1 MVYNQTANEEELLQK
16 HCEELEQRLRQDA
29 LSFENEALEV
39 QLNQIQDDHTQ
50 LQEEL
55 RSTWEFYTKRVSDMT
70 SQLEDRERMTC
81 TAEGHADCLSD
92 LLVFHEDNGV
102 LAGSYWRAQC
112 EKRDDSIRFLSLK
125 LQEYTVPSAEY
136 HSRPA
141 NSGPQGFNPVHSPPD
156 TSPSTSSRS
165 EKSPA
170 FGGGAAKGHPGAMKA
185 AERAY
190 QALSERH
197 SRLCEEVQAAQA
209 RAASL
214 ERDIE
219 ACEQRR
225 RTLMRAPE
233 TGDPGTPKFVE
244 DASEDKRFESDEVSM
259 PTWAT
264 RCAWRDELDL
274 RAGQLERTS
283 LQFDAT
289 KRSLDAANEELQW
302 QATSAEALRT
312 RLTDVL
318 RATSAEERRAQ
329 EAFAEEARRCSSL
342 QDLLQRWAKMKPG
355 APLPPAFLQA
365 QQLLRLSESRE
376 EEPRAGA
383 TEREKAR
390 GDPKPPAN

>member
-1 MVYNQTANEEELLQK
+1 MMTNAFAMTMVIARQTVWAWKQRSARPGIELAGPAGPSVPIRSLCWSPDGAQLLIGSDRTARIWRAKTEQNEAVKEGTAKEVRAFVRA
-16 HCEELEQRLRQDA
+16 RLRQPSEEPRESGDA

-55 RSTWEFYTKRVSDMT
+55 RSTWEFYTKR
-70 SQLEDRERMTC
+70 
-81 TAEGHADCLSD
+81 
-92 LLVFHEDNGV
+92 DNGV

-141 NSGPQGFNPVHSPPD
+141 NRGPQGFNPVHSPPD
-156 TSPSTSSRS
+156 TSPSTPSRS

-225 RTLMRAPE
+225 RTLMQAPE

-264 RCAWRDELDL
+264 RCAWRL
-274 RAGQLERTS
+274 
-283 LQFDAT
+283 
-289 KRSLDAANEELQW
+289 
-302 QATSAEALRT
+302 
-312 RLTDVL
+312 
-318 RATSAEERRAQ
+318 
-329 EAFAEEARRCSSL
+329 
-342 QDLLQRWAKMKPG
+342 
-355 APLPPAFLQA
+355 
-365 QQLLRLSESRE
+365 
-376 EEPRAGA
+376 
-383 TEREKAR
+383 
-390 GDPKPPAN
+390 

>member
-70 SQLEDRERMTC
+70 SQLEDRERTTS

-141 NSGPQGFNPVHSPPD
+141 NSGPQGFTPVHSPPD
-156 TSPSTSSRS
+156 TSPSTPSRVGS

-170 FGGGAAKGHPGAMKA
+170 GGGTAKGHPGAMKA

-209 RAASL
+209 HAASL
-214 ERDIE
+214 ERDLE

-225 RTLMRAPE
+225 RTLTRAPE
-233 TGDPGTPKFVE
+233 TGGPSTPKFAEEV
-244 DASEDKRFESDEVSM
+244 SEEKRPEADEASM

-318 RATSAEERRAQ
+318 RATSAEERRGQ
-329 EAFAEEARRCSSL
+329 EAFAEEARRSSSL

-365 QQLLRLSESRE
+365 QQLLRPSVSRD
-376 EEPRAGA
+376 EEPRSG
-383 TEREKAR
+383 EREKAK
-390 GDPKPPAN
+390 GEPKPTAN